1 MNPQFFVL
9 QRTIGLDE
17 IMGGTLASIFL
28 LLLNAI
34 LVRMAP
40 ATLIAGTNA
49 GLSLIQP
56 NISAP
61 DPSFSLRFVQLLQL
75 CVDGYK
81 EILTSL
87 YLEASHTTLVLMATA
102 WFLSRKGTGWKYLEQ
117 VPFWSCSTVLT
128 YLSIESRFAK
138 LSPRQ
143 PYT

>member
-40 ATLIAGTNA
+40 ATLIASTNA

-61 DPSFSLRFVQLLQL
+61 DPLNFSLRFVQLLH
-75 CVDGYK
+75 C
-81 EILTSL
+81 
-87 YLEASHTTLVLMATA
+87 
-102 WFLSRKGTGWKYLEQ
+102 
-117 VPFWSCSTVLT
+117 VLT
-128 YLSIESRFAK
+128 VTKKY
-138 LSPRQ
+138 
-143 PYT
+143 